1 MPAWTSC
8 PVCAALVTD
17 PALHAAWHA
26 HNDPTPDELEETHD
40 GD

>member
-17 PALHAAWHA
+17 PALHADWHA
-26 HNDPTPDELEETHD
+26 HNDTPTPEPEEAHD